1 MLVRQSRKARKSITT
16 HGGKMEVLR
25 QIIDQW
31 GFVDSK
37 QLEQLEKHFPDM
49 PLIIRWGA
57 MPREQRPASEVS
69 ELIAHVEEMN
79 QDYVRDVF
87 ITSNNM
93 DKLREALGVPNPASD
108 HS

>member
-1 MLVRQSRKARKSITT
+1 MKILK
-16 HGGKMEVLR
+16 E
-25 QIIDQW
+25 IIEQW
-31 GFVDSK
+31 GFVNK
-37 QLEQLEKHFPDM
+37 PQLEELEKHFPDM

-69 ELIAHVEEMN
+69 ELIEHVEEMN

-93 DKLREALGVPNPASD
+93 DKLREVLGVPKP
-108 HS
+108 